1 LKKTFYNRRGS
12 AGFYRE
18 TPHYP
23 SAVDTKSSTGKK
35 EAPQYTGDYVIGIGT
50 MHKSNLVPVTRG
62 SGAED
67 IAKMR
72 RN

>member
-1 LKKTFYNRRGS
+1 MKKTFYNRREH

-23 SAVDTKSSTGKK
+23 SADNGCDCTSKK
-35 EAPQYTGDYVIGIGT
+35 ESQQYTGDYVIGIGT
-50 MHKSNLVPVTRG
+50 MHKSNLVPITRG
-62 SGAED
+62 EGAKD
-67 IAKMR
+67 IARMR